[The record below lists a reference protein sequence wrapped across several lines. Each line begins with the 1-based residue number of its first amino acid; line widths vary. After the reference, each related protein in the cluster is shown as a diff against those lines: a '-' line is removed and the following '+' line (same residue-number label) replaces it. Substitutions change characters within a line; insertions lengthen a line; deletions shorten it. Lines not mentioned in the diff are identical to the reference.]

1 MPWLGA
7 LLLTTI
13 GSIAHAAVLY
23 EFCSFQFRYISILF
37 IHLTHEDGHTGNH
50 DIENFDRLVRIKAE
64 ARRKREEREHAEHMR
79 LMEKQRRT
87 DALRKQF
94 QEWNILHFPNARI
107 ELALVS
113 L

>member
-1 MPWLGA
+1 MPWLSA
-7 LLLTTI
+7 LFLTTI
-13 GSIAHAAVLY
+13 GNVAYAAILY
-23 EFCSFQFRYISILF
+23 ELCSFQLRCISVLF
-37 IHLTHEDGHTGNH
+37 IHLTHEYRHNH
-50 DIENFDRLVRIKAE
+50 DIDNFDRLVRIKAE